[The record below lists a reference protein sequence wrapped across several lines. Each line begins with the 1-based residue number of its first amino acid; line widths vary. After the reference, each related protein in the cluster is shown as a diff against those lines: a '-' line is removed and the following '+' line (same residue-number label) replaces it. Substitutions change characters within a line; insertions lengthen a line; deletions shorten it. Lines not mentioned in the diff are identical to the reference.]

1 MFFGHWEY
9 IEEGGLGGWR
19 RVLLYG
25 DQSSRMISTF
35 PSTTM
40 PRELYAIRHTNRA
53 GRSGTGE
60 EDGKV
65 AAGMVPK
72 SYSNA
77 LSSECRGKL
86 ETILEA
92 SSTSLEKS
100 EDRFEEGCSR
110 RNGGG
115 QAF

>member
-1 MFFGHWEY
+1 
-9 IEEGGLGGWR
+9 
-19 RVLLYG
+19 
-25 DQSSRMISTF
+25 MISTF

-40 PRELYAIRHTNRA
+40 PRELYAIRHTNRVR
-53 GRSGTGE
+53 RSGTGKE
-60 EDGKV
+60 GGKV

-92 SSTSLEKS
+92 SSTSLEES
-100 EDRFEEGCSR
+100 EDRFKEVNGR